1 MALSRERVHA
11 VSRTALAEVAELTG
25 KDVEKVVALRRD
37 GEVWVLDVEVVD
49 LRRVPEST
57 DFMATYRVHLDDADN
72 VLELRR
78 VRRYV
83 RAWVGD
89 DR

>member
-11 VSRTALAEVAELTG
+11 VSRAAQAEVA
-25 KDVEKVVALRRD
+25 
-37 GEVWVLDVEVVD
+37 VWVLDVEVVD
-49 LRRVPEST
+49 MRRVPEST